1 MALCGILW
9 TCYFFYVNK
18 STQSL
23 KKEEVLDD
31 KYPRPKYE
39 FTGMNYGFTYKGEK
53 AISIEA
59 ARLRVQKMKIGF
71 FRFGLINEARFDNAT
86 IRIYR
91 RQYDKQEPSG
101 KENVIQGK
109 NIGNYQYNKPES
121 AGNENVMQGK
131 NIGGYHFPDF
141 KEVFKDSQFIPIKKE
156 MYSSVIMSPVCL
168 EIYDDDKIVTEITAG
183 FCKIKAIDMIMEFSG
198 NVRVKSGEKVLM
210 TSKLKATL
218 KKGEI
223 TTNDQYQ
230 LQTLGKTINGKN
242 ITTDIYLKQVK

>member
-1 MALCGILW
+1 M
-9 TCYFFYVNK
+9 K
-18 STQSL
+18 SL

-59 ARLRVQKMKIGF
+59 ARFRVQKMKIGF

-91 RQYDKQEPSG
+91 RQYDKPEPPG

-109 NIGNYQYNKPES
+109 NIG
-121 AGNENVMQGK
+121 V
-131 NIGGYHFPDF
+131 YHFPDF
-141 KEVFKDSQFIPIKKE
+141 KEVFKDNQFIPIKKE
-156 MYSSVIMSPVCL
+156 VYSSVIMSPVCL
-168 EIYDDDKIVTEITAG
+168 EIYDDERIVTEITAG
-183 FCKIKAIDMIMEFSG
+183 FCKITAKEMIMEFSN
-198 NVRVKSGEKVLM
+198 NVRVKSGEKVLT
-210 TSKLKATL
+210 TSKLKAIL
-218 KKGEI
+218 KKAEI

-230 LQTLGKTINGKN
+230 LQTSGKTINGN
-242 ITTDIYLKQVK
+242 HITTDIYLKPV